1 MRLINYFPESSI
13 SVIHSAKD
21 WQEAIDFSMAS
32 LLDKNYI
39 SENYIQAIKDSTMSN
54 GPYYILA
61 PGVAMP
67 HARPECGA
75 LKTGMSLTLLKQGVY
90 FPGNDEPIKLLI
102 GLSAADADSHIG
114 AIQAL
119 SELLCEEEILEQLLT
134 ASSEKQLADIIMEH
148 KSARAKVQAFGG
160 FLTAMVIP
168 NIGAFIAW
176 GFITALFIPTG
187 WLPNEHFAK
196 IVGPMITY
204 LLPVM
209 IGSTGGHLVG
219 GKRGAVMGGIGT
231 IGVIVGAE
239 IPMFL
244 GSMIMGPLGGLVI
257 KYVDKA
263 LEKRIPAG
271 FEMVINNFSLGIAG
285 MLLCLLGFEV
295 IGPAVL
301 IANTFVKECI
311 EALVHA
317 GYLPLLSVINEPAK
331 VLFLN
336 NAIDQG
342 VYYPLGMQ
350 QASVNGKSIF
360 FMVAS
365 NPGPGLG
372 LLLAFTL
379 FGKGMSKRSAPGAM
393 IIHFLGGIH
402 ELYFPYVL
410 MKPLTIIAMIAGGM
424 SGTWMFNLLDGGL
437 VAGPSPGSIFAY
449 LALTPK
455 GSFLATIAGVTVG
468 TLVSFAITS
477 LILKMEKT
485 VETESEDEFAQSA
498 NAVKAMKQE
507 GAFSL
512 SRVKRIAFVCD
523 AGMGSS
529 AMGATTFR
537 KRLEK
542 AGLAIEVKH
551 YAIENVPADADIV
564 VTHASLEGRVK
575 RVTDKPLILIN
586 NYIGD
591 PKLDT
596 LFNQLTAEHKN

>member
-1 MRLINYFPESSI
+1 M
-13 SVIHSAKD
+13 
-21 WQEAIDFSMAS
+21 
-32 LLDKNYI
+32 
-39 SENYIQAIKDSTMSN
+39 EN
-54 GPYYILA
+54 
-61 PGVAMP
+61 
-67 HARPECGA
+67 
-75 LKTGMSLTLLKQGVY
+75 
-90 FPGNDEPIKLLI
+90 
-102 GLSAADADSHIG
+102 
-114 AIQAL
+114 
-119 SELLCEEEILEQLLT
+119 
-134 ASSEKQLADIIMEH
+134 

-372 LLLAFTL
+372 LLLVNDFLYSFRIGFFNHGTHLGSEYMAFL
-379 FGKGMSKRSAPGAM
+379 CPGKQILKTWYGLHEAHAVFLLCQPL
-393 IIHFLGGIH
+393 IHFQDRYDS
-402 ELYFPYVL
+402 LYLPQIIRC
-410 MKPLTIIAMIAGGM
+410 KPVINLTFHG
-424 SGTWMFNLLDGGL
+424 
-437 VAGPSPGSIFAY
+437 
-449 LALTPK
+449 
-455 GSFLATIAGVTVG
+455 
-468 TLVSFAITS
+468 
-477 LILKMEKT
+477 ILKQYGCQYM
-485 VETESEDEFAQSA
+485 
-498 NAVKAMKQE
+498 
-507 GAFSL
+507 L
-512 SRVKRIAFVCD
+512 
-523 AGMGSS
+523 
-529 AMGATTFR
+529 
-537 KRLEK
+537 
-542 AGLAIEVKH
+542 
-551 YAIENVPADADIV
+551 
-564 VTHASLEGRVK
+564 
-575 RVTDKPLILIN
+575 
-586 NYIGD
+586 
-591 PKLDT
+591 
-596 LFNQLTAEHKN
+596 

>member
-1 MRLINYFPESSI
+1 
-13 SVIHSAKD
+13 
-21 WQEAIDFSMAS
+21 
-32 LLDKNYI
+32 
-39 SENYIQAIKDSTMSN
+39 
-54 GPYYILA
+54 
-61 PGVAMP
+61 
-67 HARPECGA
+67 
-75 LKTGMSLTLLKQGVY
+75 
-90 FPGNDEPIKLLI
+90 
-102 GLSAADADSHIG
+102 
-114 AIQAL
+114 
-119 SELLCEEEILEQLLT
+119 
-134 ASSEKQLADIIMEH
+134 MEH

-187 WLPNEHFAK
+187 WMPNEQFAR

-209 IGSTGGHLVG
+209 IGSTGGALVG
-219 GKRGAVMGGIGT
+219 GKRGAVMGGIGS
-231 IGVIVGAE
+231 IGVIVGAD

-244 GSMIMGPLGGLVI
+244 GAMIMGPLGGLMI
-257 KYVDKA
+257 KKIDKA
-263 LEKRIPAG
+263 LENRIPAG

-285 MLLCLLGFEV
+285 MALCLLGFEV

-301 IANTFVKECI
+301 IANNMVRECI
-311 EALVHA
+311 ESLVHA

-331 VLFLN
+331 ILFLN

-350 QASVNGKSIF
+350 QASEAGKSIF

-372 LLLAFTL
+372 LLLSFTL
-379 FGKGMSKRSAPGAM
+379 FGKGMAKKSAPGAM

-410 MKPLTIIAMIAGGM
+410 MKPLTLIAMIAGGM
-424 SGTWMFNLLDGGL
+424 SGTWVFTMLDGGL

-455 GSFLATIAGVTVG
+455 GAFFATITGVATGTV
-468 TLVSFAITS
+468 VSFIITS
-477 LILKMEKT
+477 FIMKMDKSGEA
-485 VETESEDEFAQSA
+485 ESEDTFTDSA
-498 NAVKAMKQE
+498 DAVKTMKQE
-507 GAFSL
+507 GAFSY
-512 SRVKRIAFVCD
+512 RHVKRIAFVCD

-542 AGLAIEVKH
+542 AGLTITVMH
-551 YAIENVPADADIV
+551 YAIENVPADADIII
-564 VTHASLEGRVK
+564 THASLEGRVK
-575 RVTDKPLILIN
+575 RVSNKPLVLIK

-591 PKLDT
+591 PHLDE
-596 LFNQLTAEHKN
+596 LFSHLTAK

>member
-1 MRLINYFPESSI
+1 
-13 SVIHSAKD
+13 
-21 WQEAIDFSMAS
+21 
-32 LLDKNYI
+32 
-39 SENYIQAIKDSTMSN
+39 
-54 GPYYILA
+54 
-61 PGVAMP
+61 
-67 HARPECGA
+67 
-75 LKTGMSLTLLKQGVY
+75 
-90 FPGNDEPIKLLI
+90 
-102 GLSAADADSHIG
+102 
-114 AIQAL
+114 
-119 SELLCEEEILEQLLT
+119 
-134 ASSEKQLADIIMEH
+134 MEH

-187 WLPNEHFAK
+187 WIPNEHFAK

-231 IGVIVGAE
+231 IGVIIGAD

-257 KYVDKA
+257 KHIDR
-263 LEKRIPAG
+263 LLDKRIPAG

-301 IANTFVKECI
+301 IANNFIKECI

-317 GYLPLLSVINEPAK
+317 GYLPLLSLINEPAK
-331 VLFLN
+331 ILFLN

-350 QASVNGKSIF
+350 QASETGKSIF

-372 LLLAFTL
+372 LLLAFTF
-379 FGKGMSKRSAPGAM
+379 FGKGMAKKSAPGAM

-410 MKPLTIIAMIAGGM
+410 MKPLTLIAMIVGGM
-424 SGTWMFNLLDGGL
+424 SGTWIFNMLGGGL

-455 GSFLATIAGVTVG
+455 GAFLATIAGVTAG
-468 TLVSFAITS
+468 TLVSFAVTS
-477 LILKMEKT
+477 LILKMDKSHEA
-485 VETESEDEFAQSA
+485 ETEDTFNDSA

-507 GAFSL
+507 GKFSY
-512 SRVKRIAFVCD
+512 RDIKRIAFVCD

-542 AGLAIEVKH
+542 AGRDIDVKH
-551 YAIENVPADADIV
+551 YAIENVPDDADII
-564 VTHASLEGRVK
+564 VTHASLEGRAK
-575 RVTDKPLILIN
+575 RVSDKPLVLIK
-586 NYIGD
+586 NYLGD
-591 PKLDT
+591 PQLDD
-596 LFNQLTAEHKN
+596 LFKHLTAN

>member
-1 MRLINYFPESSI
+1 
-13 SVIHSAKD
+13 
-21 WQEAIDFSMAS
+21 
-32 LLDKNYI
+32 
-39 SENYIQAIKDSTMSN
+39 
-54 GPYYILA
+54 
-61 PGVAMP
+61 
-67 HARPECGA
+67 
-75 LKTGMSLTLLKQGVY
+75 
-90 FPGNDEPIKLLI
+90 
-102 GLSAADADSHIG
+102 
-114 AIQAL
+114 
-119 SELLCEEEILEQLLT
+119 
-134 ASSEKQLADIIMEH
+134 MEH

-187 WLPNEHFAK
+187 WMPNEQFAR

-209 IGSTGGHLVG
+209 IGSTGGALVG
-219 GKRGAVMGGIGT
+219 GKRGAVMGGIGS
-231 IGVIVGAE
+231 IGVIVGAD

-244 GSMIMGPLGGLVI
+244 GAMIMGPLGGLII
-257 KYVDKA
+257 KKIDKA
-263 LEKRIPAG
+263 LENRIPAG

-285 MLLCLLGFEV
+285 MALCLLGFEI

-301 IANTFVKECI
+301 IANNMVRESI
-311 EALVHA
+311 ESLVHA

-331 VLFLN
+331 ILFLN

-350 QASVNGKSIF
+350 QASETGKSIF

-379 FGKGMSKRSAPGAM
+379 FGKGMAKKSAPGAM

-410 MKPLTIIAMIAGGM
+410 MKPLTLIAMIAGGM
-424 SGTWMFNLLDGGL
+424 SGIWVFTMLDGGL

-455 GSFLATIAGVTVG
+455 GAFLATITGVATG
-468 TLVSFAITS
+468 TLVSFIITS
-477 LILKMEKT
+477 FILKMDKSGEA
-485 VETESEDEFAQSA
+485 ENEDTFTDST
-498 NAVKAMKQE
+498 NAVKTMKQE
-507 GAFSL
+507 GAFSYP
-512 SRVKRIAFVCD
+512 SVKRIAFVCD

-542 AGLAIEVKH
+542 AGLDINVMH
-551 YAIENVPADADIV
+551 YAIENVPADADIII
-564 VTHASLEGRVK
+564 THASLEGRVK
-575 RVTDKPLILIN
+575 RVSNKPLVLIK

-591 PKLDT
+591 PRLDE
-596 LFNQLTAEHKN
+596 LFKELTVK

>member
-1 MRLINYFPESSI
+1 M
-13 SVIHSAKD
+13 
-21 WQEAIDFSMAS
+21 
-32 LLDKNYI
+32 KN
-39 SENYIQAIKDSTMSN
+39 
-54 GPYYILA
+54 
-61 PGVAMP
+61 
-67 HARPECGA
+67 
-75 LKTGMSLTLLKQGVY
+75 
-90 FPGNDEPIKLLI
+90 
-102 GLSAADADSHIG
+102 
-114 AIQAL
+114 
-119 SELLCEEEILEQLLT
+119 
-134 ASSEKQLADIIMEH
+134 

-187 WLPNEHFAK
+187 WMPNEHFAQ

-209 IGSTGGHLVG
+209 IGSTGGFLLG

-231 IGVIVGAE
+231 IGVIVGAD
-239 IPMFL
+239 IPMFI
-244 GSMIMGPLGGLVI
+244 GAMIMGPLGGWLI
-257 KYVDKA
+257 KHIDRA
-263 LEKRIPAG
+263 LDKRIPAG

-301 IANTFVKECI
+301 AANNAVKEGI
-311 EALVHA
+311 EALVRS
-317 GYLPLLSVINEPAK
+317 GYLPLLSIINEPAK
-331 VLFLN
+331 ILFLN

-350 QASVNGKSIF
+350 QASETGKSIF

-365 NPGPGLG
+365 NPGPGFG
-372 LLLAFTL
+372 LLLAFAV
-379 FGKGMSKRSAPGAM
+379 FGKGMSKKSAPGAM
-393 IIHFLGGIH
+393 IIQFLGGIH

-410 MKPLTIIAMIAGGM
+410 MKPLTLIAMIAGGM
-424 SGTWMFNLLDGGL
+424 SGIYTFSLLGGGL

-455 GSFLATIAGVTVG
+455 GSFIATIAGVTVG
-468 TLVSFAITS
+468 ALVSFAVTA
-477 LILKMEKT
+477 LILKMERKI
-485 VETESEDEFAQSA
+485 ESEDAGETDEFEQSTQTMK
-498 NAVKAMKQE
+498 NMKQQ
-507 GAFSL
+507 GSL
-512 SRVKRIAFVCD
+512 SSLSKVKQIAFVCD

-542 AGLAIEVKH
+542 NGIAIEVKN
-551 YAIENVPADADIV
+551 YAIENVPADVEII
-564 VTHASLEGRVK
+564 VTHINLEDRVK
-575 RVTDKPLILIN
+575 RVSQKPLILIN

-591 PKLDT
+591 PKLDQ
-596 LFNQLTAEHKN
+596 LFNQLISEKKTDGESQQ

>member
-1 MRLINYFPESSI
+1 M
-13 SVIHSAKD
+13 
-21 WQEAIDFSMAS
+21 
-32 LLDKNYI
+32 
-39 SENYIQAIKDSTMSN
+39 EN
-54 GPYYILA
+54 
-61 PGVAMP
+61 
-67 HARPECGA
+67 
-75 LKTGMSLTLLKQGVY
+75 
-90 FPGNDEPIKLLI
+90 
-102 GLSAADADSHIG
+102 
-114 AIQAL
+114 
-119 SELLCEEEILEQLLT
+119 
-134 ASSEKQLADIIMEH
+134 

-187 WLPNEHFAK
+187 WMPNAHFAN

-231 IGVIVGAE
+231 LGVIVGAD
-239 IPMFL
+239 IPMFI
-244 GSMIMGPLGGLVI
+244 GAMIMGPLGGWVI
-257 KYVDKA
+257 KHIDRL

-285 MLLCLLGFEV
+285 MLLCLLGFEI

-301 IANTFVKECI
+301 IANTFVKGCI
-311 EALVHA
+311 EALVHT
-317 GYLPLLSVINEPAK
+317 GYLPLLSIINEPAK
-331 VLFLN
+331 ILFLN

-350 QASVNGKSIF
+350 QASETGKSIF

-372 LLLAFTL
+372 LLLGFAV
-379 FGKGMSKRSAPGAM
+379 FGKGMSKKSAPGAM

-410 MKPLTIIAMIAGGM
+410 MKPLTLLAMIAGGM
-424 SGTWMFNLLDGGL
+424 SGIYTFNLLGGGL

-455 GSFLATIAGVTVG
+455 GSFVATLAGVTVG
-468 TLVSFAITS
+468 AVVSFAVTS
-477 LILKMEKT
+477 LILKMEKS
-485 VETESEDEFAQSA
+485 TEAQGEDTFSESA
-498 NAVKAMKQE
+498 RSVKTMKQE
-507 GAFSL
+507 GAFSYT
-512 SRVKRIAFVCD
+512 RVQRIAFVCD

-542 AGLAIEVKH
+542 NGLSIEVKH
-551 YAIENVPADADIV
+551 YAIENVPDDADII

-575 RVTDKPLILIN
+575 RVSHKPLVLIN

-591 PKLDT
+591 PQLDS
-596 LFNQLTAEHKN
+596 LFKQLCA

>member
-1 MRLINYFPESSI
+1 M
-13 SVIHSAKD
+13 
-21 WQEAIDFSMAS
+21 
-32 LLDKNYI
+32 
-39 SENYIQAIKDSTMSN
+39 EN
-54 GPYYILA
+54 
-61 PGVAMP
+61 
-67 HARPECGA
+67 
-75 LKTGMSLTLLKQGVY
+75 
-90 FPGNDEPIKLLI
+90 
-102 GLSAADADSHIG
+102 
-114 AIQAL
+114 
-119 SELLCEEEILEQLLT
+119 
-134 ASSEKQLADIIMEH
+134 

-231 IGVIVGAE
+231 LGVIVGAD
-239 IPMFL
+239 IPMFI
-244 GSMIMGPLGGLVI
+244 GAMIMGPLGGLVI
-257 KYVDKA
+257 KHIDRL

-285 MLLCLLGFEV
+285 MLLCLLGFEI

-301 IANTFVKECI
+301 IANTFVKGCI
-311 EALVHA
+311 EALVHT
-317 GYLPLLSVINEPAK
+317 GYLPLLSIINEPAK
-331 VLFLN
+331 ILFLN

-350 QASVNGKSIF
+350 QASETGKSIF

-372 LLLAFTL
+372 LLLGFAV
-379 FGKGMSKRSAPGAM
+379 FGKGMSKKSAPGAM

-410 MKPLTIIAMIAGGM
+410 MKPLTLLAMIAGGM
-424 SGTWMFNLLDGGL
+424 SGIYTFNLLGGGL

-455 GSFLATIAGVTVG
+455 GSFVATLAGVTVG
-468 TLVSFAITS
+468 AVVSFAVTS
-477 LILKMEKT
+477 LILKMEKST
-485 VETESEDEFAQSA
+485 EAQGEDTFTESAQS
-498 NAVKAMKQE
+498 VKTMKQE
-507 GAFSL
+507 GAFSYT
-512 SRVKRIAFVCD
+512 SVQRIAFVCD

-542 AGLAIEVKH
+542 NGLSIEVKH
-551 YAIENVPADADIV
+551 YAIENVPDDADII

-575 RVTDKPLILIN
+575 RVSHKPLVLIN

-591 PKLDT
+591 PQLDT
-596 LFNQLTAEHKN
+596 LFKQLSA

>member
-1 MRLINYFPESSI
+1 M
-13 SVIHSAKD
+13 
-21 WQEAIDFSMAS
+21 
-32 LLDKNYI
+32 
-39 SENYIQAIKDSTMSN
+39 EN
-54 GPYYILA
+54 
-61 PGVAMP
+61 
-67 HARPECGA
+67 
-75 LKTGMSLTLLKQGVY
+75 
-90 FPGNDEPIKLLI
+90 
-102 GLSAADADSHIG
+102 
-114 AIQAL
+114 
-119 SELLCEEEILEQLLT
+119 
-134 ASSEKQLADIIMEH
+134 

-311 EALVHA
+311 EA
-317 GYLPLLSVINEPAK
+317 
-331 VLFLN
+331 
-336 NAIDQG
+336 QG

-596 LFNQLTAEHKN
+596 LFNQLTAEHKH